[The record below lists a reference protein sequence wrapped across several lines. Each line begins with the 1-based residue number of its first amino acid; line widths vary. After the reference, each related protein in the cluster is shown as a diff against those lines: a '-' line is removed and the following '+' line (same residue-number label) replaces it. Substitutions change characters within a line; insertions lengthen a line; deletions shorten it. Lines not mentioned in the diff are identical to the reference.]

1 MTKRDLAKLII
12 KSYDFKTKDD
22 YSNIIRFLTTCLFHT
37 IDNDQSKDIQST
49 IWYLQ
54 DKMQKFIK
62 II

>member
-1 MTKRDLAKLII
+1 MTKRDLARLII

-22 YSNIIRFLTTCLFHT
+22 YINIIRFLTTCLFHT
-37 IDNDQSKDIQST
+37 IDNDQSKDIQNT